1 MDSSKDQTPEV
12 PQIANDK
19 RSSSLPGKH
28 KSSVSLKQLSKK
40 EKCDDQIQ
48 TKAASPVLKMVHAI
62 KGKDRGKH
70 KKESPLKHKH
80 LHAPTPE
87 DVQRSPRKD
96 RAVNKRLKLHVD
108 LIENVKEE
116 NMVDKNNAQECF
128 SDESSDDE
136 EVEWED
142 VDGTYMYILYI

>member
-19 RSSSLPGKH
+19 KSCSLPEKH
-28 KSSVSLKQLSKK
+28 KSYVHLKQVSKK
-40 EKCDDQIQ
+40 EKHDDQIQ
-48 TKAASPVLKMVHAI
+48 TKAASPVLKMVHTI

-70 KKESPLKHKH
+70 KKESPLKHKQ

-87 DVQRSPRKD
+87 DDQRSPRKD
-96 RAVNKRLKLHVD
+96 RAVSKRLKLD

-116 NMVDKNNAQECF
+116 NMVDKNKAEECF
-128 SDESSDDE
+128 SDESSDEE

-142 VDGTYMYILYI
+142 VDGTFMYIYMYI